1 MSELTMDGAVPEA
14 RAMPFR
20 HVAAVTLGNA
30 LEFYDFTTYAFF
42 ALFIG
47 RAFFPSATPGT
58 SLLLSLATFGAG
70 FLTRP
75 IGAMIIGPLG
85 DRIGRKPAFLFSFV
99 LMGVSMAGL
108 ALTPSYASIGKAAP
122 ILVVLFRL
130 LQGFALGGEVG
141 PTTAYMVEAAPPS
154 RRGFY
159 ASLQFASQD
168 AAALTAGILS
178 TVLANILPA
187 DQLADWGWRAV
198 LLCGTAVVPFGL
210 WLRHNLPETLHAA
223 NDAALAPD
231 GTVGSLTV
239 GTGLRPYGRII
250 ILGLL
255 ILGYGSVCTYTIS
268 YMTTYALNTLHLPA
282 AQSFGVIIAN
292 GLAWVTFD
300 LVSGHLSDRFG
311 RKPVMVAGTA
321 LLLLS
326 IVPAFWLIGHYHNM
340 IVFYSAS
347 VWMVTLAALGQTPI
361 VVSLTESLPWHVR
374 SGVIATVYAF
384 AISIFGGSTQF
395 VITWL
400 IGRTGNPLAPAFYWS
415 AATAIGLLA
424 ILGLRESAP
433 ALRRRY
439 RSA

>member
-1 MSELTMDGAVPEA
+1 
-14 RAMPFR
+14 MPFR

-42 ALFIG
+42 ALYIG
-47 RAFFPSATPGT
+47 RAFFPSATPGA
-58 SLLLSLATFGAG
+58 SLLLALATFGAG

-108 ALTPSYASIGKAAP
+108 ALTPSYASIGITAP
-122 ILVVLFRL
+122 ILVVSFRL

-141 PTTAYMVEAAPPS
+141 PTTAYMVEAAPPP

-168 AAALTAGILS
+168 AAGLTAGILS
-178 TVLANILPA
+178 TALANILPA
-187 DQLADWGWRAV
+187 GQLADWGWRAV
-198 LLCGTAVVPFGL
+198 LLLGTAVVPFGL

-223 NDAALAPD
+223 DDAVPAPD
-231 GTVGSLTV
+231 GT
-239 GTGLRPYGRII
+239 GLKSYGRII

-282 AQSFGVIIAN
+282 AQSFGVIIAD

-326 IVPAFWLIGHYHNM
+326 IVPAFWLIGHYRNM

-347 VWMVTLAALGQTPI
+347 AWMVTLAALGQTPI
-361 VVSLTESLPWHVR
+361 VVSLTESLPRHVR

-395 VITWL
+395 IITWL

-439 RSA
+439 RSR